1 MEFVMENNI
10 WYRNFELAKQYYKEN
25 GDLLIPSNYETDG
38 KIKLGMWI
46 SHQRSDYKNSKMS
59 KEKIQLL
66 EKIGMVWSIY
76 DEQWLEYY
84 SFAKKY
90 YSEKGNLLIPLLY
103 ISDDGVK
110 LGSWIN
116 TQRRQYK
123 RGKLSKEKISLLE
136 KIEMVWSVYDIQW
149 YEYYNASVEYYNKN
163 GNLLVPLRY
172 KTTSNIK
179 LGSWISHQ
187 RRNYKAG
194 KLSKEKI
201 DLLEKLEMAWDGMSA
216 TWNEMY
222 KLAKQ
227 YYEENNNLSIS
238 STSFVYK
245 NASLGSWIVTQ
256 RNKYSDNT
264 LSEDQIALLN
274 DIGMEWVYTNNP
286 DYVWDKNYN
295 TVLEFYSKYK
305 HLYIPISYVSEDGVR
320 IGVWLYDRKLEYERN
335 ELSEDRKRK
344 LDKLDKTWL
353 EPINTKSSFP
363 EQVVLFYIKKAF
375 PSATKLKTNDIS
387 EIDIFIPELKIGIE
401 YDGPSHKK
409 RVKDDL
415 KKSQIC
421 KRMGIELI
429 RIRERELPIISDES
443 YKIILNDYTLET
455 LGDGI
460 IELLI
465 HIGVSDID
473 VDIKRDYIE
482 ISDNYIKAIDLG
494 WYLRYEKLEDYYNE
508 YGNINVPSNYKTSDG
523 FHLGRW
529 LSNMRS
535 SFKNPNFQGVRLNSN
550 KIELLDKLGMD
561 WSPIETQWK
570 RVYELAKNY
579 YNENG
584 NLLIPDNYVTDDSF
598 KLGRWISTQ
607 RYNYKE
613 NKLSEEKILQLEKI
627 GMVWNVRNR

>member
-1 MEFVMENNI
+1 MENDI
-10 WYRNFELAKQYYKEN
+10 WYKNYELAKQYYKEK

-46 SHQRSDYKNSKMS
+46 SHQRRDYKNSKIS
-59 KEKIQLL
+59 KERIEML

-84 SFAKKY
+84 GFAMKY
-90 YSEKGNLLIPLLY
+90 YNEKGNLLIPLLY

-110 LGSWIN
+110 LGSWIS

-187 RRNYKAG
+187 RRSYKAG
-194 KLSKEKI
+194 ELSKEKI
-201 DLLEKLEMAWDGMSA
+201 ELLEKIEMVWDGMSA

-222 KLAKQ
+222 KLAQQ

-238 STSFVYK
+238 STSFSYQ

-256 RNKYSDNT
+256 RNKYFENT
-264 LSEDQIALLN
+264 LSDDQIALLN

-335 ELSEDRKRK
+335 ELSEERKRK
-344 LDKLDKTWL
+344 LDRLDKTWL
-353 EPINTKSSFP
+353 EPITTKSSFP
-363 EQVVLFYIKKAF
+363 EQAVLFYIKKAF
-375 PSATKLKTNDIS
+375 PSATKLKTNEIS

-409 RVKDDL
+409 RVKEDL
-415 KKSQIC
+415 KKSQVC

-429 RIRERELPIISDES
+429 RIRDCELPIISDES
-443 YKIILNDYTLET
+443 YKIVLRDDTLEA

-460 IELLI
+460 IELLK
-465 HIGVSDID
+465 HIGISNINA
-473 VDIKRDYIE
+473 DIKRDYIE
-482 ISDNYIKAIDLG
+482 ISDNYIKAIDLD

-523 FHLGRW
+523 FSLGRW

-535 SFKNPNFQGVRLNSN
+535 AFKNPNSQGVRLNSN

-561 WSPIETQWK
+561 WSPIETQWE

-584 NLLIPDNYVTDDSF
+584 NLLIPNNYVTDENF
-598 KLGRWISTQ
+598 KLGRWISAQ

-613 NKLSEEKILQLEKI
+613 RKLSEEKILLLEKI